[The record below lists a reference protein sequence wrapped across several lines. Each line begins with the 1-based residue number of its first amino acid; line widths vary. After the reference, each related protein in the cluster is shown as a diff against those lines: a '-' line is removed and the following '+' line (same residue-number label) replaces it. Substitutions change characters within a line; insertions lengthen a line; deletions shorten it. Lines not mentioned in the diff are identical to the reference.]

1 MNSEA
6 ITDYYASLAWG
17 NHINLFSVLCY
28 LRDGQTISSG
38 LLNSK
43 VFFRGSQIM
52 VGQVHNDVTIAAKKL
67 RHRQIMYYIR
77 KASQLG
83 YMDSHRLAT
92 PGWPVFVI
100 NQKGRDFVA
109 KGIEE
114 RITYLRRKNV
124 HISVA
129 CTNIESERH
138 TPNKA
143 PVKTNA
149 LKRDHL
155 TQQAIA
161 LRQDPDSS
169 SLEFIWGIKH
179 PEKALGIRSYV
190 NQHFQEAIYA

>member
-1 MNSEA
+1 MNSEV
-6 ITDYYASLAWG
+6 ITDYYSSLAWG

-28 LRDGQTISSG
+28 LRDGQTISSS
-38 LLNSK
+38 LLNSR

-52 VGQVHNDVTIAAKKL
+52 EGQVHNDVTIAAKKL

-83 YMDSHRLAT
+83 LMDSHRPVT

-100 NQKGRDFVA
+100 NQKGKDFVS

-114 RITYLRRKNV
+114 RLTYLRRQNV

-129 CTNIESERH
+129 CTNIEAERYN
-138 TPNKA
+138 PNKA
-143 PVKTNA
+143 PVKNKAIIRERQTSQ
-149 LKRDHL
+149 D
-155 TQQAIA
+155 IA
-161 LRQDPDSS
+161 LRQSKD

-179 PEKALGIRSYV
+179 PEKTLGIRTYV
-190 NQHFQEAIYA
+190 NQHFQEAAFA